1 MDLLWRCVHLVCT
14 WARCISHVRMFY
26 PHVLHQCKQVM
37 SCVANFSGWIDT
49 TRLRKGKWIDR
60 WSIEEPWWIWLHIQW
75 VEGIFLVD
83 FGSTGFLIR
92 SLQEQKSSSP
102 RTVLFVLIDGSQQP
116 AADYV
121 VVNMDGQGISYLLPQ
136 YITNCSQLMLLLIHS
151 FRLDRLMRRENS
163 SIGKQ
168 YQCPWPLLFQKW
180 NFRDLSHARIFH
192 IF

>member
-1 MDLLWRCVHLVCT
+1 MVGLDMSGCRDNGGFRDLWGG
-14 WARCISHVRMFY
+14 CIDD
-26 PHVLHQCKQVM
+26 L
-37 SCVANFSGWIDT
+37 ATLSG
-49 TRLRKGKWIDR
+49 
-60 WSIEEPWWIWLHIQW
+60 
-75 VEGIFLVD
+75 
-83 FGSTGFLIR
+83 
-92 SLQEQKSSSP
+92 
-102 RTVLFVLIDGSQQP
+102 VLFVLIDGSQRP

-136 YITNCSQLMLLLIHS
+136 YITNCSRLMLLLIHS